1 MFERFEP
8 SARWALSDARDEAR
22 RTGRDR
28 IGSEHVLLGLLAQPG
43 TAADALTD
51 AGLTLPQLRSRVP
64 ARSGGSLDAD
74 ALASLGIDL
83 DAVRRA
89 TDAAFGPGALDQ
101 ARRPSRR
108 QLPMAEDT
116 KRTLV
121 GAVRYAHQHGGRE
134 VSSGHLLIGILD
146 QPDIPACALL
156 AETGTDLGALRAD
169 VQRRIDVQAEHGAA

>member
-8 SARWALSDARDEAR
+8 SARLALSDARDEAR
-22 RTGRDR
+22 RAGQDR
-28 IGSEHVLLGLLAQPG
+28 IGSEHVLLGLLTQPG
-43 TAADALTD
+43 AAADALAD
-51 AGLTLPQLRSRVP
+51 AGLTLPQLRSLVP
-64 ARSGGSLDAD
+64 ARSGGSLDAE

-108 QLPMAEDT
+108 QLPMADDT
-116 KRTLV
+116 KRTLI

-134 VSSGHLLIGILD
+134 ITSGHLLIGILD
-146 QPDIPACALL
+146 QPDNCACALL
-156 AETGTDLGALRAD
+156 TETGADLGALRAD
-169 VQRRIDVQAEHGAA
+169 VQRRISTAA

>member
-8 SARWALSDARDEAR
+8 SARQALSDARDEAR
-22 RTGRDR
+22 RAGKDR

-43 TAADALTD
+43 AAADALAG
-51 AGLTLPQLRSRVP
+51 AGLTLPELRSRVP
-64 ARSGGSLDAD
+64 VRSARSLDAE

-89 TDAAFGPGALDQ
+89 TDAAFGPGALDR

-116 KRTLV
+116 KRMLV
-121 GAVRYAHQHGGRE
+121 DAVRHAHQHGARE
-134 VSSGHLLIGILD
+134 ITSGHMLIGILD
-146 QPDIPACALL
+146 QPDNCARAILT
-156 AETGTDLGALRAD
+156 ETGTDVRALRAD
-169 VQRRIDVQAEHGAA
+169 VLRRLGAST